1 MAKKNGFEKK
11 STRKAIKRLVKEGFS
26 ESEARVII
34 NRWATLRQI
43 EVEVKELGGKV

>member
-34 NRWATLRQI
+34 NRYIDKA
-43 EVEVKELGGKV
+43 VNELGGKA

>member
-1 MAKKNGFEKK
+1 MAKKKGFEKK

-34 NRWATLRQI
+34 NRWADKA
-43 EVEVKELGGKV
+43 VNELGGRS

>member
-34 NRWATLRQI
+34 NRYADKAL
-43 EVEVKELGGKV
+43 VELGGKA

>member
-26 ESEARVII
+26 ESEAKVII
-34 NRWATLRQI
+34 NRYAD
-43 EVEVKELGGKV
+43 KANELGGKA

>member
-11 STRKAIKRLVKEGFS
+11 STRKAIKRLVKDGFS

-34 NRWATLRQI
+34 NRIAD
-43 EVEVKELGGKV
+43 KAANELGGKA

>member
-1 MAKKNGFEKK
+1 MKKKKSRFNKK

-34 NRWATLRQI
+34 NRWADSAA
-43 EVEVKELGGKV
+43 KELGGRA

>member
-1 MAKKNGFEKK
+1 MAKKNGFNKK

-34 NRWATLRQI
+34 NRYADKA
-43 EVEVKELGGKV
+43 VNELGGKA